1 MKRRGLLPS
10 LTVYLAGILMALGTW
25 LAMADVVLKDVRFD
39 VNTVSAA
46 GSTVI
51 PSGGNSTYTVSAGIT
66 RHVSDSETIIGT
78 HVPPPPAIRP
88 AIYSN
93 GIQLTYQEIDFLPN
107 ENAKTV
113 NLTLSCV
120 NHEVRGSVAGSG
132 HGNPKAPQWW
142 CLWLC
147 TAPDPAPIK
156 GHLNERDSSNTINV
170 LCSS

>member
-1 MKRRGLLPS
+1 MKRRGLLS
-10 LTVYLAGILMALGTW
+10 SVAVYLAGTLMASGVW
-25 LAMADVVLKDVRFD
+25 LAMAYVVLQDARFD
-39 VNTVSAA
+39 VNTVN
-46 GSTVI
+46 I
-51 PSGGNSTYTVSAGIT
+51 SGGSVITNGGSANYTVSASIT
-66 RHVSDSETIIGT
+66 RHVSQSETIIGT
-78 HVPPPPAIRP
+78 QPPPPPKIRP

-93 GIQLTYQEIDFLPN
+93 DTQLTFQEIDFLPN
-107 ENAKTV
+107 ENSKTV
-113 NLTLSCV
+113 TLTLSCV

-156 GHLNERDSSNTINV
+156 GHLNERESSIINV